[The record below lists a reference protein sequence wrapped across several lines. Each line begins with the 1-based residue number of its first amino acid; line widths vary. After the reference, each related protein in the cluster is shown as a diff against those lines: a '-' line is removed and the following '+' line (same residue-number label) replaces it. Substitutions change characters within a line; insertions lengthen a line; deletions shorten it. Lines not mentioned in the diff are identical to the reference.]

1 MAPPAADLVIVF
13 RGSARTKQGA
23 IDAEAQCTHLME
35 TLTKGGLTAVGRRGT
50 RDGQVLIFVK
60 APDTL
65 LAQLVQSERYRD
77 FVNGVPSYT
86 LPNIARDYASD
97 PLSPAE
103 RIRFTHTYVIT
114 AHTDDGLGVAPGVA
128 EWSRVESIMAL
139 HDRDFNEHWIKSWT
153 SKKLGVGFS
162 DDELDGIKNQ
172 FGEQL
177 ALYFAF
183 LSFYTKSLIVPVA
196 LGLGSFWLSKP
207 FNPYYSVALSAWSIV
222 FVEWWR
228 LKQRSIS
235 IRWGSFGAE
244 KVQLRRSQFKGANDS
259 NDEHDDT
266 SFPWWKRES
275 RILASLPVIAIF
287 ATALTL
293 LLTTIFVVEAFVTQL
308 YTGPAVRYVSLT
320 PTAMFLLLVPR
331 LVGFYQSYAVRL
343 TGWENH
349 VHEVDHEKSLAF
361 KTFAMSSIVAF
372 GGLFL
377 SAFVYVPFGEQIM
390 QLVQQTF
397 FTSPTARSSSV
408 TDEKI
413 ASVKDAKKVL
423 NPDRLKNQV
432 FAYLITN
439 QVIGE
444 FLEVGVPSLLRFVGW
459 AKEQAAETEVGKK
472 GLKKIGLDNEKTGDA
487 AASSVSEEEKTFLDD
502 VRRQVALPAY
512 DVFGDFSEMVT
523 QFGYCVLWSACY
535 SLAPVGALVNNWVEI
550 RGDAIKIAT
559 YGRRPLPRRTD
570 TIGPWMEI
578 LTFLTWQGALVNSAL
593 VYLFYHGTTNPIKD
607 AEFIAEPLSTSFER
621 TLRAAIF
628 PAALIA
634 LSTSH
639 AWLVVRSIV
648 RHILVRA
655 VWRGSEGAIKLA
667 KCEKDVKKGWLKT
680 VGGAADITASS
691 GVTVKAGAGDI
702 KGVKET
708 APGLAGVP
716 ATFWDV
722 DEGLSEVRR
731 GSKAL

>member
-23 IDAEAQCTHLME
+23 IDAEGQYTHLMD
-35 TLTKGGLTAVGRRGT
+35 TLKKGGLTAVGRRGT

-65 LAQLVQSERYRD
+65 LAQLVQAERYRD
-77 FVNGVPSYT
+77 FVNGVPSYN
-86 LPNIARDYASD
+86 LPNVARDYNSD

-103 RIRFTHTYVIT
+103 RIRFAHTYVIT
-114 AHTDDGLGVAPGVA
+114 SITDDGLGIAPGVQ

-139 HDRDFNEHWIKSWT
+139 HDRAFNEQWIKSWT
-153 SKKLGVGFS
+153 SKKLGIGFS
-162 DDELDGIKNQ
+162 NDELDGIKNQ
-172 FGEQL
+172 ASEVFESKFGEQL

-183 LSFYTKSLIVPVA
+183 LSFYTKALIVPVG
-196 LGLGSFWLSKP
+196 LGLVSFWLGKP
-207 FNPYYSVALSAWSIV
+207 FNPYYSASVCTWSVI

-235 IRWGSFGAE
+235 IHWGSFGSD

-266 SFPWWKRES
+266 AFPWWKREG
-275 RILASLPVIAIF
+275 RIVASLPVIAIF
-287 ATALTL
+287 ATALTA

-331 LVGFYQSYAVRL
+331 LVGFYQNYAVRL

-361 KTFAMSSIVAF
+361 KTFAISSIVAF
-372 GGLFL
+372 GGLYL

-390 QLVQQTF
+390 QVVQQTF
-397 FTSPTARSSSV
+397 FTSPTARSSSTV
-408 TDEKI
+408 DEKV

-459 AKEQAAETEVGKK
+459 AKERAAETDVGKK
-472 GLKKIGLDNEKTGDA
+472 GLKKVGWNDEKADPT
-487 AASSVSEEEKTFLDD
+487 ASSVSEEEKAFLDD
-502 VRRQVALPAY
+502 VRSQVALPAY
-512 DVFGDFSEMVT
+512 DVFEPPVMPISS
-523 QFGYCVLWSACY
+523 YLVLDRAH
-535 SLAPVGALVNNWVEI
+535 
-550 RGDAIKIAT
+550 
-559 YGRRPLPRRTD
+559 PL
-570 TIGPWMEI
+570 
-578 LTFLTWQGALVNSAL
+578 
-593 VYLFYHGTTNPIKD
+593 
-607 AEFIAEPLSTSFER
+607 
-621 TLRAAIF
+621 
-628 PAALIA
+628 
-634 LSTSH
+634 
-639 AWLVVRSIV
+639 
-648 RHILVRA
+648 
-655 VWRGSEGAIKLA
+655 KL
-667 KCEKDVKKGWLKT
+667 
-680 VGGAADITASS
+680 
-691 GVTVKAGAGDI
+691 
-702 KGVKET
+702 
-708 APGLAGVP
+708 
-716 ATFWDV
+716 
-722 DEGLSEVRR
+722 
-731 GSKAL
+731 

>member
-23 IDAEAQCTHLME
+23 IDAEAQYTHLME
-35 TLTKGGLTAVGRRGT
+35 TIKKGGLTAVGRRGT
-50 RDGQVLIFVK
+50 RDGQVLIFIK

-65 LAQLVQSERYRD
+65 LAQLVQAERYRD

-86 LPNIARDYASD
+86 LPNVARDYGSD

-103 RIRFTHTYVIT
+103 RIRFTHTYVVT
-114 AHTDDGLGVAPGVA
+114 SPTDDGLGIAPGVA

-139 HDRDFNEHWIKSWT
+139 HDRAFNEHWIKSWT

-162 DDELDGIKNQ
+162 DDDLDGIKNQ

-196 LGLGSFWLSKP
+196 LGLASFWLSKP
-207 FNPYYSVALSAWSIV
+207 FNPYYSASVCVWSVI

-228 LKQRSIS
+228 IKQRSIS
-235 IRWGSFGAE
+235 IRWGSFGSE

-266 SFPWWKRES
+266 SFPWWKREG
-275 RILASLPVIAIF
+275 RILASLPVIAVF
-287 ATALTL
+287 ATALTG

-331 LVGFYQSYAVRL
+331 LVGFYQTYATRL

-349 VHEVDHEKSLAF
+349 VHEVNYEKSLAY

-372 GGLFL
+372 GGLYL
-377 SAFVYVPFGEQIM
+377 SAFVYVPFGEQIL

-413 ASVKDAKKVL
+413 ASIKDAKKVL

-444 FLEVGVPSLLRFVGW
+444 FLEVGVPSLLRFLGW
-459 AKEQAAETEVGKK
+459 AKERAAETEVGKK
-472 GLKKIGLDNEKTGDA
+472 GLKKVGFNDEKTDA
-487 AASSVSEEEKTFLDD
+487 TGAGTVSEQEKRFLDD
-502 VRRQVALPAY
+502 VRSQVALPAY
-512 DVFGDFSEMVT
+512 DVF
-523 QFGYCVLWSACY
+523 
-535 SLAPVGALVNNWVEI
+535 VGALVNNWVEI

-570 TIGPWMEI
+570 TIGSWMEI

-593 VYLFYHGTTNPIKD
+593 VYLFYRGTTDPVKD

-639 AWLVVRSIV
+639 AWLVVRAVV

-655 VWRGSEGAIKLA
+655 VWRGSQGAVKLA
-667 KCEKDVKKGWLKT
+667 KCEKDVKKGWLRT
-680 VGGAADITASS
+680 VGGAAEITASS
-691 GVTVKAGAGDI
+691 GVNVKVAEAAAGDLQ
-702 KGVKET
+702 GVKGT
-708 APGLAGVP
+708 APGVVGVP
-716 ATFWDV
+716 AAFWEV

>member
-23 IDAEAQCTHLME
+23 IDAEAQYTHLME
-35 TLTKGGLTAVGRRGT
+35 TLKKGGLTAVGRRGT

-60 APDTL
+60 APDNL
-65 LAQLVQSERYRD
+65 LSQLVQAERYRD

-86 LPNIARDYASD
+86 LPNVARDYASD

-114 AHTDDGLGVAPGVA
+114 APTDDGLGIAPGVA

-162 DDELDGIKNQ
+162 DDELDGVKNQ

-196 LGLGSFWLSKP
+196 LGLASFWLSKP

-244 KVQLRRSQFKGANDS
+244 KVQLRRSQFKGANDA

-266 SFPWWKRES
+266 AFPWWKRES
-275 RILASLPVIAIF
+275 RILASLPVIAVF

-293 LLTTIFVVEAFVTQL
+293 LLTSIFVVEAFVTQL

-331 LVGFYQSYAVRL
+331 LVGFYQKYAVSL

-372 GGLFL
+372 GGLYL

-390 QLVQQTF
+390 QLVQETF

-472 GLKKIGLDNEKTGDA
+472 GLKKMGLDNGKTDDA
-487 AASSVSEEEKTFLDD
+487 AASSVSQEEKTFLDD

-512 DVFGDFSEMVT
+512 DVF
-523 QFGYCVLWSACY
+523 
-535 SLAPVGALVNNWVEI
+535 VGAFVNNWVEI

-593 VYLFYHGTTNPIKD
+593 VYLFYRGSTNPVRD

-639 AWLVVRSIV
+639 GWLVFRAII

-655 VWRGSEGAIKLA
+655 VWRGSEGAVKLA

-680 VGGAADITASS
+680 VGGAAEITASS
-691 GVTVKAGAGDI
+691 GVNVKVAGAAAGDV
-702 KGVKET
+702 KGLKAT

-716 ATFWDV
+716 TTFWDV